1 MKKELRNNQDEVFFM
16 LELDTVNRWLRGS
29 WYGAVTIEQVKKGAL
44 MYVEN
49 LQRTPYSKI
58 LNDLRY
64 FKGSFLDANEWI
76 ERVCL
81 PPAVQAG
88 LSCFVHLVPENLE
101 DNLSVEDFC
110 RRAKDSFRAMICDT
124 EEDAVEWLRGCR

>member
-1 MKKELRNNQDEVFFM
+1 MKKELRNNQDEVFFT
-16 LELDTVNRWLRGS
+16 LELDTTNRWLRGS
-29 WYGAVTIEQVKKGAL
+29 WYGPVTIEQVKKGAL
-44 MYVEN
+44 MYVEH

-88 LSCFVHLVPENLE
+88 LTCFVHLVSE
-101 DNLSVEDFC
+101 DFEDKLSVEDFC
-110 RRAKDSFRAMICDT
+110 RRSKDNFRAVICDA
-124 EEDAVEWLRGCR
+124 EEEAVEWLRGCR